1 MITAYVDG
9 SYLPLAEA
17 RVSPMDRGFLFGD
30 GAYEVIPVYSRRAFR
45 LDEHVARLANTLAAM
60 RLANPHGADDWKA
73 IILELV
79 ARNPWDDQSVYL
91 QVTRGA
97 DTKRNHA
104 FPGPEVKPTVF
115 LMSEPL
121 VTPSAGQRASGIA
134 AVSAA
139 DIRWLRC
146 DLKTVS
152 MLANCLLRQHAID
165 QGCMETVLFR
175 DSFLTEGAASSIFV
189 CKDGVLL
196 VPMRDRDTDALIG
209 MQTIDRDGAKRY
221 LPGSRA
227 KGAVHRLGRGRELWL
242 CEGYATGLS
251 IRAGL
256 AALYRQDQVVVCFS
270 AGNLVEVASA
280 LRGRVIADHDASGAG
295 RGAAERTGLPW
306 AMPEEPGDAND
317 LHQRGGIGAVRA
329 LLQRAL
335 AYRA

>member
-9 SYLPLAEA
+9 AFLPLAEA

-60 RLANPHGADDWKA
+60 RLANPHSADEWKA
-73 IILELV
+73 IILEIV

-97 DTKRNHA
+97 DTRRNHA

-121 VTPSAGQRASGIA
+121 VTPSAEQLATGIA

-165 QGCMETVLFR
+165 HGCMETVLFR

-196 VPMRDRDTDALIG
+196 VPPKSHLM
-209 MQTIDRDGAKRY
+209 
-221 LPGSRA
+221 LPGITYDVVLELARTHGM
-227 KGAVHRLGRGRELWL
+227 KHAVREVLEAEVRTADELWMTSSTKEVL
-242 CEGYATGLS
+242 PITSLDGRAVGDGKPGPMGRQMYAW
-251 IRAGL
+251 
-256 AALYRQDQVVVCFS
+256 YQDFKNTVMRN
-270 AGNLVEVASA
+270 G
-280 LRGRVIADHDASGAG
+280 
-295 RGAAERTGLPW
+295 
-306 AMPEEPGDAND
+306 
-317 LHQRGGIGAVRA
+317 
-329 LLQRAL
+329 
-335 AYRA
+335 

>member
-1 MITAYVDG
+1 MDFADALRVAGLRPRSIVADGKWRRCPTDDKPKKRNGAYVLSVGGRSGAFKNYALDQ
-9 SYLPLAEA
+9 EWHQW
-17 RVSPMDRGFLFGD
+17 RMD
-30 GAYEVIPVYSRRAFR
+30 GAQPSRLEREEWRRRERLRAAEER
-45 LDEHVARLANTLAAM
+45 RKHAKAA
-60 RLANPHGADDWKA
+60 
-73 IILELV
+73 
-79 ARNPWDDQSVYL
+79 SV
-91 QVTRGA
+91 
-97 DTKRNHA
+97 
-104 FPGPEVKPTVF
+104 
-115 LMSEPL
+115 
-121 VTPSAGQRASGIA
+121 
-134 AVSAA
+134 AA
-139 DIRWLRC
+139 D
-146 DLKTVS
+146 
-152 MLANCLLRQHAID
+152 MLARAVAL
-165 QGCMETVLFR
+165 TPR
-175 DSFLTEGAASSIFV
+175 DGTRWRAGVPAHPYLARKGLHDAPYLDL
-189 CKDGVLL
+189 DGVLL

>member
-9 SYLPLAEA
+9 AFLPLAEA

-45 LDEHVARLANTLAAM
+45 IDEHVARLGNTLAAM
-60 RLANPHGADDWKA
+60 RLANPHGADEWKA
-73 IILELV
+73 IILEIV

-97 DTKRNHA
+97 DTRRNHA

-121 VTPSAGQRASGIA
+121 VTPSAEQLATGIA

-165 QGCMETVLFR
+165 HGCMETVLFR

-196 VPMRDRDTDALIG
+196 VPPKSHLM
-209 MQTIDRDGAKRY
+209 
-221 LPGSRA
+221 LPGVTYDVVLELARSHGMKHEVREVLEA
-227 KGAVHRLGRGRELWL
+227 EVRSADELWMTSSTKEVL
-242 CEGYATGLS
+242 PITSLDGRAVGDGKPGPMGRQMYAW
-251 IRAGL
+251 
-256 AALYRQDQVVVCFS
+256 YQDFKNTVMRN
-270 AGNLVEVASA
+270 G
-280 LRGRVIADHDASGAG
+280 
-295 RGAAERTGLPW
+295 
-306 AMPEEPGDAND
+306 
-317 LHQRGGIGAVRA
+317 
-329 LLQRAL
+329 
-335 AYRA
+335 

>member
-1 MITAYVDG
+1 VITAYVDG
-9 SYLPLAEA
+9 AFLPLAEA

-45 LDEHVARLANTLAAM
+45 LDEHVARLGNTLAAM
-60 RLANPHGADDWKA
+60 RLANPHGADEWKA
-73 IILELV
+73 IILEIV

-97 DTKRNHA
+97 DTRRNHA

-121 VTPSAGQRASGIA
+121 VTPSAEQLATGIA

-165 QGCMETVLFR
+165 HGCMETVLFR

-196 VPMRDRDTDALIG
+196 VPPKSHLM
-209 MQTIDRDGAKRY
+209 
-221 LPGSRA
+221 LPGVTYDVVLELARSHGMKHEVREVLEA
-227 KGAVHRLGRGRELWL
+227 EVRSADELWMTSSTKEVL
-242 CEGYATGLS
+242 PITSLDGRAVGDGKPGPMGRQMYAW
-251 IRAGL
+251 
-256 AALYRQDQVVVCFS
+256 YQDFKNTVMRN
-270 AGNLVEVASA
+270 G
-280 LRGRVIADHDASGAG
+280 
-295 RGAAERTGLPW
+295 
-306 AMPEEPGDAND
+306 
-317 LHQRGGIGAVRA
+317 
-329 LLQRAL
+329 
-335 AYRA
+335 

>member
-1 MITAYVDG
+1 MSSSVVTAYVDG
-9 SYLPLAEA
+9 RYLPLAEA

-45 LDEHVARLANTLAAM
+45 LDEHVARLANTLGAM
-60 RLANPHGADDWKA
+60 RLPNPHAAEEWKA
-73 IILELV
+73 LILELV

-196 VPMRDRDTDALIG
+196 VPPKSHLM
-209 MQTIDRDGAKRY
+209 
-221 LPGSRA
+221 LPGITYDVVLELARSHGM
-227 KGAVHRLGRGRELWL
+227 KHAVREVLEAEVRSADELWMTSSTK
-242 CEGYATGLS
+242 EV
-251 IRAGL
+251 L
-256 AALYRQDQVVVCFS
+256 AITTLDGRPVGDGKPGPMGRQMHAWYQDFKNTVMRN
-270 AGNLVEVASA
+270 G
-280 LRGRVIADHDASGAG
+280 
-295 RGAAERTGLPW
+295 
-306 AMPEEPGDAND
+306 
-317 LHQRGGIGAVRA
+317 
-329 LLQRAL
+329 
-335 AYRA
+335 

>member
-9 SYLPLAEA
+9 AFLPLAEA

-45 LDEHVARLANTLAAM
+45 LDEHVARLGNTLAAM
-60 RLANPHGADDWKA
+60 RLANPHGADEWKA
-73 IILELV
+73 IILEIV

-91 QVTRGA
+91 QVTRGT
-97 DTKRNHA
+97 DTRRNHA

-121 VTPSAGQRASGIA
+121 VTPSAEQLATGIA

-165 QGCMETVLFR
+165 HGCMETVLFR

-196 VPMRDRDTDALIG
+196 VPPKSHLM
-209 MQTIDRDGAKRY
+209 
-221 LPGSRA
+221 LPGVTYDVVLELARSHGMKHEVREVLEA
-227 KGAVHRLGRGRELWL
+227 EVRSADELWMTSSTKEVL
-242 CEGYATGLS
+242 PITALDGRPVGDGKPGPMGRQMYAW
-251 IRAGL
+251 
-256 AALYRQDQVVVCFS
+256 YQDFKNTVMRN
-270 AGNLVEVASA
+270 G
-280 LRGRVIADHDASGAG
+280 
-295 RGAAERTGLPW
+295 
-306 AMPEEPGDAND
+306 
-317 LHQRGGIGAVRA
+317 
-329 LLQRAL
+329 
-335 AYRA
+335 

>member
-9 SYLPLAEA
+9 AFLPLAEA

-45 LDEHVARLANTLAAM
+45 LDEHVARLGNTLAAM
-60 RLANPHGADDWKA
+60 RLANPHGADEWKA
-73 IILELV
+73 IILEIV

-97 DTKRNHA
+97 DTRRNHA

-121 VTPSAGQRASGIA
+121 ITPSAEQLASGIA

-165 QGCMETVLFR
+165 HGCMETVLFR

-196 VPMRDRDTDALIG
+196 VPPKSHLM
-209 MQTIDRDGAKRY
+209 
-221 LPGSRA
+221 LPGVTYDVVLELARSHGMKHEVREVLEA
-227 KGAVHRLGRGRELWL
+227 EVRSADELWMTSSTKEVL
-242 CEGYATGLS
+242 PITSLDGRAVGDGKPGPMGRQMYAW
-251 IRAGL
+251 
-256 AALYRQDQVVVCFS
+256 YQDFKNTVMRN
-270 AGNLVEVASA
+270 G
-280 LRGRVIADHDASGAG
+280 
-295 RGAAERTGLPW
+295 
-306 AMPEEPGDAND
+306 
-317 LHQRGGIGAVRA
+317 
-329 LLQRAL
+329 
-335 AYRA
+335 

>member
-9 SYLPLAEA
+9 AYLPLAEA

-60 RLANPHGADDWKA
+60 RLANPHSADEWKA
-73 IILELV
+73 IILEIV

-121 VTPSAGQRASGIA
+121 ITPSAEQLATGIA

-165 QGCMETVLFR
+165 HGCMETVLFR

-196 VPMRDRDTDALIG
+196 VPPKSHLM
-209 MQTIDRDGAKRY
+209 
-221 LPGSRA
+221 LPGVTYDVVLELARSHGMKHEVREVLEA
-227 KGAVHRLGRGRELWL
+227 EVRTADELWMTSSTKEVL
-242 CEGYATGLS
+242 PITSLDGRAVGDGKPGPMGRQMYAW
-251 IRAGL
+251 
-256 AALYRQDQVVVCFS
+256 YQDFKNTVMRN
-270 AGNLVEVASA
+270 G
-280 LRGRVIADHDASGAG
+280 
-295 RGAAERTGLPW
+295 
-306 AMPEEPGDAND
+306 
-317 LHQRGGIGAVRA
+317 
-329 LLQRAL
+329 
-335 AYRA
+335 

>member
-9 SYLPLAEA
+9 AYLPLAEA

-60 RLANPHGADDWKA
+60 RLANPHSADEWKA
-73 IILELV
+73 IILEIV

-121 VTPSAGQRASGIA
+121 ITPSAEQLASGIA

-165 QGCMETVLFR
+165 HGCMETVLFR

-196 VPMRDRDTDALIG
+196 VPPKSHLM
-209 MQTIDRDGAKRY
+209 
-221 LPGSRA
+221 LPGITYDVVLELARSHGMKHEVREVLEA
-227 KGAVHRLGRGRELWL
+227 EVRSADELWMTSSTKEVL
-242 CEGYATGLS
+242 PITSLDGRAVGDGKPGPMGRQMYAW
-251 IRAGL
+251 
-256 AALYRQDQVVVCFS
+256 YQDFKNTVMRN
-270 AGNLVEVASA
+270 G
-280 LRGRVIADHDASGAG
+280 
-295 RGAAERTGLPW
+295 
-306 AMPEEPGDAND
+306 
-317 LHQRGGIGAVRA
+317 
-329 LLQRAL
+329 
-335 AYRA
+335 

>member
-9 SYLPLAEA
+9 AYLPLAEA

-45 LDEHVARLANTLAAM
+45 LDEHVARLGNTLAAM
-60 RLANPHGADDWKA
+60 RLANPHGADEWKA
-73 IILELV
+73 IILEIV

-121 VTPSAGQRASGIA
+121 VTPSAEQLATGIA

-165 QGCMETVLFR
+165 HGCMETVLFR

-196 VPMRDRDTDALIG
+196 VPPKSHLM
-209 MQTIDRDGAKRY
+209 
-221 LPGSRA
+221 LPGITYDVVLELARSHGMKHEVREVLEA
-227 KGAVHRLGRGRELWL
+227 EVRSADELWMTSSTKEVL
-242 CEGYATGLS
+242 PITSLDGRAVGDGKPGPMGRQMYAW
-251 IRAGL
+251 
-256 AALYRQDQVVVCFS
+256 YQDFKNTVMRN
-270 AGNLVEVASA
+270 G
-280 LRGRVIADHDASGAG
+280 
-295 RGAAERTGLPW
+295 
-306 AMPEEPGDAND
+306 
-317 LHQRGGIGAVRA
+317 
-329 LLQRAL
+329 
-335 AYRA
+335 

>member
-9 SYLPLAEA
+9 AFLPLAEA

-60 RLANPHGADDWKA
+60 RLANPHSADEWKA
-73 IILELV
+73 IILEIV

-97 DTKRNHA
+97 DTRRNHA

-121 VTPSAGQRASGIA
+121 ITPSAEQLATGIA

-165 QGCMETVLFR
+165 HGCMETVLFR

-196 VPMRDRDTDALIG
+196 VPPKSHLM
-209 MQTIDRDGAKRY
+209 
-221 LPGSRA
+221 LPGVTYDVVLELARSHGMKHEVREVLEA
-227 KGAVHRLGRGRELWL
+227 EVRSADELWMTSSTKEVL
-242 CEGYATGLS
+242 PITSLDGRAVGDGKPGPMGRQMYAW
-251 IRAGL
+251 
-256 AALYRQDQVVVCFS
+256 YQDFKNTVMRN
-270 AGNLVEVASA
+270 G
-280 LRGRVIADHDASGAG
+280 
-295 RGAAERTGLPW
+295 
-306 AMPEEPGDAND
+306 
-317 LHQRGGIGAVRA
+317 
-329 LLQRAL
+329 
-335 AYRA
+335 

>member
-9 SYLPLAEA
+9 AYLPLAEA

-45 LDEHVARLANTLAAM
+45 LDEHVARLASTLAAM
-60 RLANPHGADDWKA
+60 RLANPHSADEWKA
-73 IILELV
+73 IILEIV

-121 VTPSAGQRASGIA
+121 ITPSAEQLASGIA

-165 QGCMETVLFR
+165 HGCMETVLFR

-196 VPMRDRDTDALIG
+196 VPPKSHLM
-209 MQTIDRDGAKRY
+209 
-221 LPGSRA
+221 LPGITYDVVLELARSHGMKHEVREVLEA
-227 KGAVHRLGRGRELWL
+227 EVRSADELWMTSSTKEVL
-242 CEGYATGLS
+242 PITSLDGRAVGDGKPGPMGRQMYAW
-251 IRAGL
+251 
-256 AALYRQDQVVVCFS
+256 YQDFKNTVMRN
-270 AGNLVEVASA
+270 G
-280 LRGRVIADHDASGAG
+280 
-295 RGAAERTGLPW
+295 
-306 AMPEEPGDAND
+306 
-317 LHQRGGIGAVRA
+317 
-329 LLQRAL
+329 
-335 AYRA
+335 